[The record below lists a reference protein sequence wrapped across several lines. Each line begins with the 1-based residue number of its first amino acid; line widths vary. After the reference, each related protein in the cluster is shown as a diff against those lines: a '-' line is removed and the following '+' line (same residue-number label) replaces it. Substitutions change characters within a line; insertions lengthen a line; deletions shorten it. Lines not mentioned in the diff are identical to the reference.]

1 MYIERDCM
9 LFTNTVEGLTV
20 IMIVI
25 IIIIIIIIKMI
36 MIIMIITIVIKTW
49 SQKQSIIFFFLPLLW
64 DFTFQVVSLTQ

>member
-1 MYIERDCM
+1 MYIDRDCM

-20 IMIVI
+20 IMIV
-25 IIIIIIIIKMI
+25 IIIIIKMI

-49 SQKQSIIFFFLPLLW
+49 SQKQSIFFFLPLLW

>member
-1 MYIERDCM
+1 MYIKRDCM

-25 IIIIIIIIKMI
+25 IIIIKMI
-36 MIIMIITIVIKTW
+36 MIIMIITIVKKAW
-49 SQKQSIIFFFLPLLW
+49 SHKQSIVFLFLLLLW

>member
-20 IMIVI
+20 IMIV
-25 IIIIIIIIKMI
+25 IIIIIKMI

>member
-25 IIIIIIIIKMI
+25 IIIIIIIT
-36 MIIMIITIVIKTW
+36 IIIITIITIVIKTW
-49 SQKQSIIFFFLPLLW
+49 SQKQSIIFLFLPLLW
-64 DFTFQVVSLTQ
+64 DFTFQVVSLTK

>member
-25 IIIIIIIIKMI
+25 IIIIIKMI
-36 MIIMIITIVIKTW
+36 NIIMIITIVIKTW

>member
-25 IIIIIIIIKMI
+25 IIIIKMI
-36 MIIMIITIVIKTW
+36 MIIMIITIVIRTW

-64 DFTFQVVSLTQ
+64 DFAFQVVSLTQ

>member
-20 IMIVI
+20 IMIV
-25 IIIIIIIIKMI
+25 IIIIKMI

-64 DFTFQVVSLTQ
+64 DFAFQVVSLTQ

>member
-20 IMIVI
+20 IMIV

>member
-25 IIIIIIIIKMI
+25 IIIIIIKMI
-36 MIIMIITIVIKTW
+36 MIIMIITIVRKAW
-49 SQKQSIIFFFLPLLW
+49 SHKQSIVFLFLLLLW

>member
-25 IIIIIIIIKMI
+25 IIIIKMI
-36 MIIMIITIVIKTW
+36 MTIMIITIVIKTW

-64 DFTFQVVSLTQ
+64 DFAFQVVSLTQ

>member
-25 IIIIIIIIKMI
+25 IIIIKMI
-36 MIIMIITIVIKTW
+36 MIIMIITIVKKAW
-49 SQKQSIIFFFLPLLW
+49 SHKQSIVFLFLLLLW

>member
-20 IMIVI
+20 IMIV
-25 IIIIIIIIKMI
+25 IIIIIIIKMI

-64 DFTFQVVSLTQ
+64 DFAFQVVSLTQ

>member
-1 MYIERDCM
+1 MYIDRDCM

-25 IIIIIIIIKMI
+25 IIIIIIIKMI
-36 MIIMIITIVIKTW
+36 MIIMIITIVRKAW
-49 SQKQSIIFFFLPLLW
+49 SHKQSIVFLFLLLLW

>member
-20 IMIVI
+20 IMIA
-25 IIIIIIIIKMI
+25 IIIIIIKMI

-49 SQKQSIIFFFLPLLW
+49 SQKQSIIFLFLPVLW

>member
-25 IIIIIIIIKMI
+25 IIIKM
-36 MIIMIITIVIKTW
+36 IMIITIVIKTW
-49 SQKQSIIFFFLPLLW
+49 SQKQPIIFLFLPVLW

>member
-1 MYIERDCM
+1 MYIDRDCM

-49 SQKQSIIFFFLPLLW
+49 SQKQSIFFFLPLLW

>member
-25 IIIIIIIIKMI
+25 IIIIMI

-49 SQKQSIIFFFLPLLW
+49 SQKQSIFFFLPLLW

>member
-25 IIIIIIIIKMI
+25 IIIIKMI

-49 SQKQSIIFFFLPLLW
+49 SQKQSIILFFLHLLW
-64 DFTFQVVSLTQ
+64 DFAFQVVSLTQ

>member
-25 IIIIIIIIKMI
+25 IMMIIKI
-36 MIIMIITIVIKTW
+36 MIIMIITLVIKTW
-49 SQKQSIIFFFLPLLW
+49 SQKQLIIFLFLPLLW
-64 DFTFQVVSLTQ
+64 DFTIQVVSLTQ

>member
-1 MYIERDCM
+1 MYIDRDCM

-25 IIIIIIIIKMI
+25 IIIIMI

>member
-20 IMIVI
+20 IMIV
-25 IIIIIIIIKMI
+25 IIIIIIKMI

>member
-1 MYIERDCM
+1 MYIEHGYM

-20 IMIVI
+20 IMIAI
-25 IIIIIIIIKMI
+25 ILIIIIIKMI

-64 DFTFQVVSLTQ
+64 DFAFQVVSLTQ

>member
-1 MYIERDCM
+1 MYIDRDCM

-25 IIIIIIIIKMI
+25 IIIIIMI

>member
-1 MYIERDCM
+1 MYIKRDCM

-25 IIIIIIIIKMI
+25 IIIIIKMI
-36 MIIMIITIVIKTW
+36 MIIMIITIVRKAW
-49 SQKQSIIFFFLPLLW
+49 SHKQSIVFLFLLLLW

>member
-1 MYIERDCM
+1 MYIKRDCM

-20 IMIVI
+20 IMIV
-25 IIIIIIIIKMI
+25 IIIIIIKMI

-64 DFTFQVVSLTQ
+64 DFAFQVVSLTQ

>member
-1 MYIERDCM
+1 MYIDRDCM

-25 IIIIIIIIKMI
+25 IIIIIIMI

>member
-20 IMIVI
+20 IMIV
-25 IIIIIIIIKMI
+25 IIIIIIIKMI

>member
-20 IMIVI
+20 IMIV
-25 IIIIIIIIKMI
+25 IIIIIIKMI

-49 SQKQSIIFFFLPLLW
+49 SQKQSIIFLFLPLLW

>member
-1 MYIERDCM
+1 MYIDRDCM

-20 IMIVI
+20 IMIV
-25 IIIIIIIIKMI
+25 IIIIIKMI

-64 DFTFQVVSLTQ
+64 DFAFQVVSLTQ

>member
-20 IMIVI
+20 IMIV
-25 IIIIIIIIKMI
+25 IIIIIKMI

-64 DFTFQVVSLTQ
+64 DFAFQVVSLTQ